1 VRLAALLLERDHV
14 RILLLNHCPLESV
27 PVLRNLGSLLSE
39 RGHEVEVIAYA
50 QHPPS
55 MVTES
60 VARVR
65 EHAIYRGGGRI
76 SLRPLRAAI
85 RFCRFASASWRIT
98 SEHEP
103 DLVIAFN
110 YDSLALAFALGRR
123 HSRVIYY
130 VLEYSDAPRAHDY
143 WTGWAF
149 LKLLERWLVGR
160 SDFIVSVDV
169 HRAALQA
176 REWDVGM
183 PLVIPNAPRFDGA
196 IQEAAEARLA
206 SKRSGPL
213 RLVYAG
219 TVGES
224 NLIRDLVT
232 AVRRMDGEA
241 LLDIYGPV
249 AATYEG
255 EFAAL
260 LGQRV
265 PGADPVNFLG
275 GLIYGDLPSVLVEYD
290 VGVVLYG
297 ASADNSVNV
306 QLASP
311 AKLFEYMKAGLA
323 VLATSQPMPRHVI
336 GASGA
341 GWVLGDV
348 AALEPTLFGMVAD
361 ADEVRRRGRLGLVAF
376 REQFCFEIVARA
388 LLERIDELSENQ
400 VRTAEGRSWGRS
412 LVAGRKR
419 TASAM
424 LEPARRRQT
433 REHESSNPRST

>member
-1 VRLAALLLERDHV
+1 VQLSTLLVERDHV

-27 PVLRNLGSLLSE
+27 PALRNLGSLLSE
-39 RGHEVEVIAYA
+39 RGHEVELIAYA

-55 MVTES
+55 VATES
-60 VARVR
+60 AARVR
-65 EHAIYRGGGRI
+65 EHAIYRGGDRI
-76 SLRPLRAAI
+76 SPRPLRAAI
-85 RFCRFASASWRIT
+85 RYCRFAFASWKIT
-98 SEHEP
+98 SEHVP
-103 DLVIAFN
+103 DLIIAFN

-130 VLEYSDAPRAHDY
+130 VLEYSEAPRAHDY

-149 LKLLERWLVGR
+149 LKLLEPWLVGR
-160 SDFIVSVDV
+160 SDLIVSVDV

-176 REWDVGM
+176 REWHIGM
-183 PLVIPNAPRFDGA
+183 PLVILNAPRFDSA

-219 TVGES
+219 TVGEP
-224 NLIRDLVT
+224 NLIPDLVT
-232 AVRRMDGEA
+232 AVRAVDGEV

-255 EFAAL
+255 ELAAL
-260 LGQRV
+260 LGQHV
-265 PGADPVNFLG
+265 SGADPVNFLG

-297 ASADNSVNV
+297 ASADDSVNV

-323 VLATSQPMPRHVI
+323 VLATSQPLPRQVI

-348 AALEPTLFGMVAD
+348 AALESTLSGMVAD
-361 ADEVRRRGRLGLVAF
+361 RDEVRRRGRLGLVAF
-376 REQFCFEIVARA
+376 REQFCYEIVARA
-388 LLERIDELSENQ
+388 LLERVDELPLRQS
-400 VRTAEGRSWGRS
+400 RTADVRSGAES
-412 LVAGRKR
+412 LSVAREQ
-419 TASAM
+419 TASSM
-424 LEPARRRQT
+424 LEPVRRRQT
-433 REHESSNPRST
+433 P